1 MALLSSATSRILL
14 NGVPGCPI
22 KHGQGLRQGD
32 PLSPLL
38 FDIAIDPLQAI
49 LERATT
55 SGALHSLRGRITRMR
70 TSLYADDAV
79 IFLAPI
85 KEDVEALS
93 RILNGFGEVTGLIKN
108 VQKSSF
114 VPIQCNGLDLDA
126 ILQDFPAL
134 RSHFPIRYLGLPLS
148 VFRLRG
154 VDFQFIVDKMARKLP
169 IGHGKMVS
177 TAGRVALIKSVTTSQ
192 AIYPLTVLAPPKN
205 IMKAFINIE
214 RAFLWAASDKVSG
227 GKCKVKWEV
236 ICSPKDMG
244 GLGVLN
250 LQKFARA
257 LRLRWPWFE
266 WNDPTRPWVGLGL
279 PCDAKDMELFYASV
293 TISIGDGKTIKFRD
307 ASWLEGLTPK
317 SIAPSA
323 SKPDFFEIKPALLT
337 LVMKEQFSGVRY

>member
-1 MALLSSATSRILL
+1 MDLLQKLGFPSRFRDWLMALLSSATSRILL

-55 SGALHSLRGRITRMR
+55 SGVLHSLRGRITRMR

-93 RILNGFGEVTGLIKN
+93 RILNGFGEVTGLITN

-134 RSHFPIRYLGLPLS
+134 RIPIVSITRNHETKALTEYDTL
-148 VFRLRG
+148 VFHSRCF
-154 VDFQFIVDKMARKLP
+154 VYE
-169 IGHGKMVS
+169 
-177 TAGRVALIKSVTTSQ
+177 ALTS
-192 AIYPLTVLAPPKN
+192 N
-205 IMKAFINIE
+205 
-214 RAFLWAASDKVSG
+214 S
-227 GKCKVKWEV
+227 
-236 ICSPKDMG
+236 
-244 GLGVLN
+244 
-250 LQKFARA
+250 
-257 LRLRWPWFE
+257 
-266 WNDPTRPWVGLGL
+266 
-279 PCDAKDMELFYASV
+279 
-293 TISIGDGKTIKFRD
+293 
-307 ASWLEGLTPK
+307 
-317 SIAPSA
+317 
-323 SKPDFFEIKPALLT
+323 LLT
-337 LVMKEQFSGVRY
+337 KWHASFPLGMGKWSQRREEWL